1 MKKKQVVYFALWA
14 AVSIWL
20 MCVTSSLQAAGISV
34 LIFLI
39 VNLRVSIEFDVKLR
53 QVAAL
58 GDAAIKIMETQEQQ
72 ITDLKNQLQEQQT
85 AELGN
90 QLAEVFRPN
99 A

>member
-1 MKKKQVVYFALWA
+1 MKKKQMFYFALWA
-14 AVSIWL
+14 AVTIWL
-20 MCVTSSLQAAGISV
+20 MSATSSLQSAGISV

-39 VNLRVSIEFDVKLR
+39 VNLRVSIEFDAKLK

-58 GDAAIKIMETQEQQ
+58 GDASLKIMETQERQ

-85 AELGN
+85 VELGN
-90 QLAEVFRPN
+90 QLAEAFHSN